1 MYFITGFF
9 AGLVPGC
16 DPVKCT
22 TDDLLKLVVNVINFL
37 ITISL
42 VVATLFLVWGG
53 FVFLT
58 SGGSPERISSGK
70 KTITAAIIGIVI
82 VLASVF
88 LINVFL
94 TTFTKCDFNF
104 DTISI
109 ISIKGI
115 CN

>member
-1 MYFITGFF
+1 MYFVTGFF
-9 AGLVPGC
+9 AGIVPDC
-16 DPVKCT
+16 NPVDCT
-22 TDDLLKLVVNVINFL
+22 TEDLLELVVNVINFL

-94 TTFTKCDFNF
+94 TTFTKCEMNF

-109 ISIKGI
+109 VSIKGI